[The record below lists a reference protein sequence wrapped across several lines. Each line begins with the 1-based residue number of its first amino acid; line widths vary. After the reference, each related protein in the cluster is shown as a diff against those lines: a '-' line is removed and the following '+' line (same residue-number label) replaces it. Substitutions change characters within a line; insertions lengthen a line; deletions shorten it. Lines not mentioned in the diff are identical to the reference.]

1 MRFKKPHFNGCG
13 KSSTLLPS
21 LLYLFFPPVQLK
33 LLRAFGTTAVNNSC
47 GKSSTLLPSLLYLF
61 FCSCGYFVKF
71 AFHIRCRQIDSIILR
86 RILTVTGRFYQSAL
100 HLFIYFFLCRQG
112 LNYTFC
118 TIPENLLYGN

>member
-13 KSSTLLPS
+13 QILSICPS
-21 LLYLFFPPVQLK
+21 PLYLFFPPVQLK

-100 HLFIYFFLCRQG
+100 HLFIYFFLVPSG
-112 LNYTFC
+112 FK
-118 TIPENLLYGN
+118 LYFLHNSRKSLIW